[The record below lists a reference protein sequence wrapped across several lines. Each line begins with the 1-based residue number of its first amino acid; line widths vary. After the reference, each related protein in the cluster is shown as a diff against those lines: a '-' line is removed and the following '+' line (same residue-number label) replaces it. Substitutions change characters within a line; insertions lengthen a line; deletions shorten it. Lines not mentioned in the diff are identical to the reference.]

1 MTFSSTCC
9 MVFIGLSTTDTSG
22 GFHSL
27 QFHETT
33 DKQASIQYM
42 SHNNTFTPLTAEPV
56 EWRPKADQ
64 DILPSIQFPCAFR
77 LVYDRMSVSVEARC
91 RKAS

>member
-42 SHNNTFTPLTAEPV
+42 SHNTSGS
-56 EWRPKADQ
+56 WR
-64 DILPSIQFPCAFR
+64 LPSSTRDMHQNRPILGAISGLR
-77 LVYDRMSVSVEARC
+77 VSNC
-91 RKAS
+91 SLPS

>member
-1 MTFSSTCC
+1 MGVPAKWDGIQLNGRTPTPEVPALVTFSSTCW

-33 DKQASIQYM
+33 DKQAIIRLPG
-42 SHNNTFTPLTAEPV
+42 NT
-56 EWRPKADQ
+56 
-64 DILPSIQFPCAFR
+64 
-77 LVYDRMSVSVEARC
+77 EAI
-91 RKAS
+91 A

>member
-1 MTFSSTCC
+1 

-42 SHNNTFTPLTAEPV
+42 SHNKGYINQIPG
-56 EWRPKADQ
+56 W
-64 DILPSIQFPCAFR
+64 IL
-77 LVYDRMSVSVEARC
+77 
-91 RKAS
+91 

>member
-42 SHNNTFTPLTAEPV
+42 SHNNTP
-56 EWRPKADQ
+56 R
-64 DILPSIQFPCAFR
+64 QFEDAVTDSR
-77 LVYDRMSVSVEARC
+77 G
-91 RKAS
+91 AS

>member
-42 SHNNTFTPLTAEPV
+42 SHNATIRQLSA
-56 EWRPKADQ
+56 A
-64 DILPSIQFPCAFR
+64 LMC
-77 LVYDRMSVSVEARC
+77 SV
-91 RKAS
+91 

>member
-42 SHNNTFTPLTAEPV
+42 SHNDTTASLHKNQV
-56 EWRPKADQ
+56 EQTVVWPREYHERNHLLDLRQ
-64 DILPSIQFPCAFR
+64 GFGG
-77 LVYDRMSVSVEARC
+77 RMNEAYPGI
-91 RKAS
+91 